1 MSQTVERVGHPL
13 FGDQWPN
20 SKAAKV
26 AAMLANGY
34 SAPAIAAELNDGT
47 SANAIRAM
55 ARHWGLTPKSTDPRH
70 TYCDVSV
77 PLAAKYRTKLAEE
90 ARKRGVE
97 MPELMAQVM
106 MTMCRDGLY
115 SAILDN

>member
-1 MSQTVERVGHPL
+1 MNVSATRSLATSG
-13 FGDQWPN
+13 PN

-106 MTMCRDGLY
+106 MTMCRGRALFGDPRQLM
-115 SAILDN
+115 S